1 MDFCVLKTEL
11 SFQSRLRFLL
21 LGFVLAAA
29 CSFSAFAEFQI
40 PDKPDGYVTDNAGV
54 LSAQSR
60 LQIEG
65 ALRQFEVETSNQVV
79 VAIFST
85 LDGSSLEDV
94 SIRMAQKWKAGQ
106 KGRDNGVLFLVF
118 RNDRQMRI
126 EVGYG
131 LEGVLTDLLC
141 SQIIRN
147 DVVPHFRAG
156 DYERGI
162 FEGVSAIM
170 DAARGEYQPMTTAQE
185 NNDGSAFAVFFALVG
200 VVFLADLIRYG
211 VYAKTHTASQRYGF
225 WEWFFLFAIFW
236 FILRILIESSLRS
249 GGRGWSSGGG
259 SSGGF
264 SGGGGSFGGG
274 GASGRW

>member
-1 MDFCVLKTEL
+1 MKTER
-11 SFQSRLRFLL
+11 SFKSRLRFFL
-21 LGFVLAAA
+21 LGFVLAST

-40 PDKPDGYVTDNAGV
+40 PDKPDGYVTDTIGL
-54 LSAQSR
+54 LSPQSR
-60 LQIEG
+60 GQIES
-65 ALRQFEVETSNQVV
+65 ALRQFEAETSNQVV

-85 LDGSSLEDV
+85 LDGFSLEDV

-118 RNDRQMRI
+118 RDDRQMRI

-147 DVVPHFRAG
+147 DVVPHFRSG

-162 FEGVSAIM
+162 FEGVRAIM
-170 DAARGEYQPMTTAQE
+170 DAARGEYQPMTAVQQ
-185 NNDGSAFAVFFALVG
+185 NNDGSAFAILFAIVVVVFF
-200 VVFLADLIRYG
+200 ADLIRYG
-211 VYAKTHTASQRYGF
+211 VYAKTHAASQRYGF
-225 WEWFFLFAIFW
+225 WEWFFLFAILW